1 MTLLR
6 CNAPQSSARARD
18 GYLTVDA
25 MVALTLTVFAVSAAV
40 ALASNAVS
48 RMAQA
53 RDRLTAVRIAD
64 DLYEGLY
71 AGERPDGQQSGTTDG
86 RSWTYISSSAA
97 TESTPSVARRLR
109 ITVDRRFGADLVVDA
124 VLPPTPRAPVEA
136 GEPVEPTAPATASSN

>member
-1 MTLLR
+1 
-6 CNAPQSSARARD
+6 
-18 GYLTVDA
+18 
-25 MVALTLTVFAVSAAV
+25 MVALSITVLAVAAAV

-86 RSWTYISSSAA
+86 RTWTYTSTSAA
-97 TESTPSVARRLR
+97 TADTPSVARRLR
-109 ITVDRRFGADLVVDA
+109 ITVDRRFGPDLTVDA
-124 VLPPTPRAPVEA
+124 IVPPTPNDPVEA
-136 GEPVEPTAPATASSN
+136 DVPIAPATASSN

>member
-1 MTLLR
+1 
-6 CNAPQSSARARD
+6 
-18 GYLTVDA
+18 
-25 MVALTLTVFAVSAAV
+25 MVALSITVLAVAAAV

-86 RSWTYISSSAA
+86 RSWTYTSTSAA
-97 TESTPSVARRLR
+97 TADTPSVARRLR
-109 ITVDRRFGADLVVDA
+109 ITVDRRFGPDLMVEAVV
-124 VLPPTPRAPVEA
+124 PPAPNDPVEA
-136 GEPVEPTAPATASSN
+136 DVPVGPATASSN

>member
-1 MTLLR
+1 MTPLPCKLSGDR
-6 CNAPQSSARARD
+6 E
-18 GYLTVDA
+18 GYLTIDA
-25 MVALTLTVFAVSAAV
+25 MVALSITVLAVAAAV

-86 RSWTYISSSAA
+86 RSWTYTSTSAA
-97 TESTPSVARRLR
+97 TADTPSVARRLR
-109 ITVDRRFGADLVVDA
+109 ITVDRRFGPDLTIDA
-124 VLPPTPRAPVEA
+124 VLPPAPIEPAAPVA
-136 GEPVEPTAPATASSN
+136 PVAPATAASN

>member
-1 MTLLR
+1 
-6 CNAPQSSARARD
+6 
-18 GYLTVDA
+18 
-25 MVALTLTVFAVSAAV
+25 MVALSITVLAVAAAV

-86 RSWTYISSSAA
+86 RSWTYTSTSAA
-97 TESTPSVARRLR
+97 TADTPSVARRLR
-109 ITVDRRFGADLVVDA
+109 ITVDRRFGPDLTVDA
-124 VLPPTPRAPVEA
+124 VVPPAPNDPVEA
-136 GEPVEPTAPATASSN
+136 DVPDAPVAPATASSN

>member
-1 MTLLR
+1 
-6 CNAPQSSARARD
+6 
-18 GYLTVDA
+18 
-25 MVALTLTVFAVSAAV
+25 MVALSITVLAVAAAV

-86 RSWTYISSSAA
+86 RSWTYTSTSAA
-97 TESTPSVARRLR
+97 AADTPSVARRLR
-109 ITVDRRFGADLVVDA
+109 ITVDRRFGPDLTVEAVV
-124 VLPPTPRAPVEA
+124 PPTPNEPAGPEAPDA
-136 GEPVEPTAPATASSN
+136 PDAPATASSN

>member
-1 MTLLR
+1 VTPLP
-6 CNAPQSSARARD
+6 CKSSSGRG
-18 GYLTVDA
+18 GYLTIDA
-25 MVALTLTVFAVSAAV
+25 MVALSITVLAVAAAV

-86 RSWTYISSSAA
+86 RSWTYTSTSAA
-97 TESTPSVARRLR
+97 TANTPSVARRLR
-109 ITVDRRFGADLVVDA
+109 ITVDRRFGPDLTVDA
-124 VLPPTPRAPVEA
+124 IVPPTPNQPTGPDGPV
-136 GEPVEPTAPATASSN
+136 APATASSS

>member
-1 MTLLR
+1 
-6 CNAPQSSARARD
+6 
-18 GYLTVDA
+18 
-25 MVALTLTVFAVSAAV
+25 MVALSITVLAVAAAV

-86 RSWTYISSSAA
+86 RSWTYTSTSAA
-97 TESTPSVARRLR
+97 TAETPSVARRLR
-109 ITVDRRFGADLVVDA
+109 ITVDRRFGPDLTVDA
-124 VLPPTPRAPVEA
+124 VVPPPPNEPARPDAPI
-136 GEPVEPTAPATASSN
+136 APATASSN

>member
-1 MTLLR
+1 
-6 CNAPQSSARARD
+6 
-18 GYLTVDA
+18 
-25 MVALTLTVFAVSAAV
+25 MVALSITVLAVAAAV

-86 RSWTYISSSAA
+86 RTWTYTSTSAA
-97 TESTPSVARRLR
+97 TADTPSVARRLR
-109 ITVDRRFGADLVVDA
+109 ITVDRRFGPDLTVEAVV
-124 VLPPTPRAPVEA
+124 PPTPS
-136 GEPVEPTAPATASSN
+136 EPVELDALDGPATASSS

>member
-1 MTLLR
+1 MTPLP
-6 CNAPQSSARARD
+6 CKSSSGRR
-18 GYLTVDA
+18 GYLTIDA
-25 MVALTLTVFAVSAAV
+25 MVALSITVLAVAAAV

-86 RSWTYISSSAA
+86 RSWTYTSTSAA
-97 TESTPSVARRLR
+97 TANTPSVARRLR
-109 ITVDRRFGADLVVDA
+109 ITVDRRFGPDLTVDA
-124 VLPPTPRAPVEA
+124 IVPPTPNQPTGPDGPV
-136 GEPVEPTAPATASSN
+136 APATASSS

>member
-1 MTLLR
+1 
-6 CNAPQSSARARD
+6 
-18 GYLTVDA
+18 
-25 MVALTLTVFAVSAAV
+25 MVALSITVLAVAAAV

-86 RSWTYISSSAA
+86 RTWTYTSTSAA
-97 TESTPSVARRLR
+97 TAETPSVARRLR
-109 ITVDRRFGADLVVDA
+109 ITVDRRFGPDLTVEAVV
-124 VLPPTPRAPVEA
+124 PPTPNEPAEPEAPEA
-136 GEPVEPTAPATASSN
+136 PDTPDAPATASSN

>member
-1 MTLLR
+1 MTPLPCKLSGDR
-6 CNAPQSSARARD
+6 E
-18 GYLTVDA
+18 GYLTIDA
-25 MVALTLTVFAVSAAV
+25 MVALSITVLAVAAAV

-86 RSWTYISSSAA
+86 RSWTYTSTSAA
-97 TESTPSVARRLR
+97 TADTPAVARRLR
-109 ITVDRRFGADLVVDA
+109 ITVDRRFGPDLTIDA
-124 VLPPTPRAPVEA
+124 VLPPAPIEPAAPVA
-136 GEPVEPTAPATASSN
+136 PVAPATASSN

>member
-1 MTLLR
+1 MTPLPCKLSGDR
-6 CNAPQSSARARD
+6 E
-18 GYLTVDA
+18 GYLTIDA
-25 MVALTLTVFAVSAAV
+25 MVALSITVLAVAAAV

-86 RSWTYISSSAA
+86 RSWTYTSTSAA
-97 TESTPSVARRLR
+97 TADTPSVARRLR
-109 ITVDRRFGADLVVDA
+109 ITVDRRFGPDLTIDA
-124 VLPPTPRAPVEA
+124 VLPPAPIEPAAPVA
-136 GEPVEPTAPATASSN
+136 PVAPATASSN

>member
-1 MTLLR
+1 LPCKPSGGR
-6 CNAPQSSARARD
+6 E
-18 GYLTVDA
+18 GYLTIDA
-25 MVALTLTVFAVSAAV
+25 MVALSITVLAVAAAV

-86 RSWTYISSSAA
+86 RTWTYTSTSAA
-97 TESTPSVARRLR
+97 TADTPSVARRLR
-109 ITVDRRFGADLVVDA
+109 ITVDRRFGPDLTVEAVV
-124 VLPPTPRAPVEA
+124 PPTPN
-136 GEPVEPTAPATASSN
+136 EPAERDALDGPATASSNS

>member
-1 MTLLR
+1 MTPLPCR
-6 CNAPQSSARARD
+6 SSGARE
-18 GYLTVDA
+18 GYLTIDA
-25 MVALTLTVFAVSAAV
+25 MVALSITVLAVAAAV

-86 RSWTYISSSAA
+86 RSWTYTSTSAGTA
-97 TESTPSVARRLR
+97 EAPSVARRLR
-109 ITVDRRFGADLVVDA
+109 ITVDRRFGPDLTVEAVV
-124 VLPPTPRAPVEA
+124 PPAPV
-136 GEPVEPTAPATASSN
+136 APATASSN